1 MAWTAKVAAKD
12 NIGGRLNV
20 NVEYTDGVQ
29 KFTEVFGLT
38 GGDVEGAKARVRA
51 KLATL
56 AASDSLFATIPVGF
70 SNFAAAADPAPT
82 AKDIFIAA
90 MRTFQKWL
98 RAVDLGLA
106 TKADVEYVNAQQA
119 MISAWNTSLI
129 DSV

>member
-1 MAWTAKVAAKD
+1 MAWTALVAAKD

-29 KFTEVFGLT
+29 KFTEVFDLS

-70 SNFAAAADPAPT
+70 SNFAAAVVTPT
-82 AKDIFIAA
+82 AKDNFISA
-90 MRTFQKWL
+90 MRTFQRWQ
-98 RAVDLGLA
+98 RAVELGVA
-106 TKADVEYVNAQQA
+106 TVSDTGYTTAQQA
-119 MISAWNTSLI
+119 MISLWNASFI
-129 DSV
+129 DAV